1 MRVNHKEVVAYTSD
15 LQARI
20 KSNENKIA
28 SLEAALME
36 TKAELQN
43 VKQEYELSVLEN
55 EKAHPP
61 ALEEIYRTLQPE
73 AVEGIILS

>member
-1 MRVNHKEVVAYTSD
+1 MYCKRTTEQALRVNHKEVVAYTSD

-43 VKQEYELSVLEN
+43 VKQEYELFVLKRKSAPTGPRRN
-55 EKAHPP
+55 
-61 ALEEIYRTLQPE
+61 I
-73 AVEGIILS
+73 